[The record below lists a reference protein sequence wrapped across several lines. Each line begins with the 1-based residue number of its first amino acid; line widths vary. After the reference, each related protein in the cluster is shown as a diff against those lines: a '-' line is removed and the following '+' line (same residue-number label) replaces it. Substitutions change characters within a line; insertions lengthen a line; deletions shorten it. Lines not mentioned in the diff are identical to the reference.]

1 MLENMLKSDIIE
13 GCTKWLRFISNGLFK
28 QLEKSLDSLTLSFAC
43 LTNLAIFGQRF
54 GSLDV

>member
-1 MLENMLKSDIIE
+1 MLKSDIIE
-13 GCTKWLRFISNGLFK
+13 GCTKWLRFISKGLFK